1 MKLYNILLSLGCAA
15 MLVGCSDD
23 FLENKPQGSLSDG
36 VMNSTEAIDFL
47 VNSAYAGLTGFTNEQ
62 GDPWVRPTSNWSF
75 GEVRADNA
83 YKGGGGEGDLWD
95 VHAMETFQVQSNN
108 GNIDGKWFNL
118 YSLISR
124 CNAALRV
131 LNAADAEAVPVK
143 ESRIAEMKVLRSH
156 FYFELVRLFNKVPY
170 MDENLPTNEYVNV
183 PNDEF
188 SRDEHLQR
196 IADELLEAAESLP
209 ERQTE
214 VGRINRNIALAY
226 AAKVKLYQ
234 AYEQDPQTH
243 AVININ
249 KTLLNEVVT
258 LIDKVNGYSLLPDFQ
273 GLDLVANENGSESV
287 FAIQYSMN
295 DGSGDA
301 GRVNWSN
308 LLNSPGGNSPYHGD
322 GFFLPSQDLINAYQT
337 DANGL
342 PVFDYQS
349 RPDYAVVTFIDDEHQ
364 TLSNTEPTV
373 DPRLDF
379 VVGRPTITYK
389 TYPNTPCQSWVRD
402 RGVYGHNC
410 AKRFWVSPESPDM
423 YQGWPWGASQL
434 NWQIIRY
441 ADLLLYKAEALI
453 EIGGDGLE
461 QARTLINQVR
471 KRAMDS
477 EYVKDFNDPTKD
489 AANYKIG
496 LYPASGW
503 TQEYARQ
510 ALRTEMRLE
519 KALEGERFFDLVRW
533 GIAKDVM
540 TAYFNAEKDNRI
552 YYDGAVFDAGEEYY
566 PIPVAQYNF
575 SLGRYTQNP
584 GYPAF

>member
-36 VMNSTEAIDFL
+36 VMNSTEAIDLL

-533 GIAKDVM
+533 GIARDVM
-540 TAYFNAEKDNRI
+540 TAYFNAEKDSRI

>member
-36 VMNSTEAIDFL
+36 VMNSTEAIDLL

-143 ESRIAEMKVLRSH
+143 ESRIAEIKVLRSH

-461 QARTLINQVR
+461 QTRTLINQVR